1 MSGFSAAAAS
11 SSSSGGGGGTSLKN
25 NVMFSKAV
33 WPGAAR
39 SFEGVC
45 SRSWHFKLQDD
56 TYPESLHKVIFRH
69 GIATGNWVLIVN
81 GQTIQNGFVP
91 IVNRK
96 FEVPFLI
103 DCRYEAIVKV
113 NGKSGMGYSHI
124 LELTKDEKQIQ
135 EVKHSPT
142 EQLSVGEH
150 IPENIS
156 IPDSRKLTLDGK
168 EVILYQICVQTAGQ
182 PTVVVERRFSEFIT
196 LGNLLKS
203 QKDQLSV
210 PLPSLPAK
218 VFSPWIDQ
226 RSESFVNERRTA
238 LQRYLGDLLHNSR
251 VCHYTEFLL
260 FLGLSP
266 ITGLA
271 LQNPASGMSILFSDD
286 EEEGFPP

>member
-1 MSGFSAAAAS
+1 MSGFSAAAS
-11 SSSSGGGGGTSLKN
+11 SPSSSSGGSLKN
-25 NVMFSKAV
+25 NVMFSRAV

-45 SRSWHFKLQDD
+45 SRAWHFKLQDD
-56 TYPESLHKVIFRH
+56 SYPESLHKVIFRH
-69 GIATGNWVLIVN
+69 GIATGNWVLIID

-96 FEVPFLI
+96 FDVPFLI
-103 DCRYEAIVKV
+103 DSRYSAIVRV
-113 NGKSGMGYSHI
+113 NGKSGMGYSHV

-135 EVKHSPT
+135 EVKRSPT

-182 PTVVVERRFSEFIT
+182 PTVVVERRFSDFIT

-203 QKDQLSV
+203 QKDQFSFS
-210 PLPSLPAK
+210 LPSSPPK
-218 VFSPWIDQ
+218 IFSPWIDQ

-238 LQRYLGDLLHNSR
+238 LQKYLCDLLRNSR

-266 ITGLA
+266 ITGLGI
-271 LQNPASGMSILFSDD
+271 QNPASGMSILFSDD
-286 EEEGFPP
+286 EEEGFLP

>member
-1 MSGFSAAAAS
+1 MSGFSAAAS
-11 SSSSGGGGGTSLKN
+11 SPSSSSGGSLKN
-25 NVMFSKAV
+25 NVMFSRAV

-45 SRSWHFKLQDD
+45 SRAWHFKLQDD
-56 TYPESLHKVIFRH
+56 SYPESLHKVIFRH
-69 GIATGNWVLIVN
+69 GIATGNWVLIID
-81 GQTIQNGFVP
+81 GQTIQNGFVR

-96 FEVPFLI
+96 FDVPFLI
-103 DCRYEAIVKV
+103 DSRYSAIVRV
-113 NGKSGMGYSHI
+113 NGKSGMGYSHV

-135 EVKHSPT
+135 EVKRSPT

-203 QKDQLSV
+203 QKDQFSFS
-210 PLPSLPAK
+210 LPSSPPK
-218 VFSPWIDQ
+218 IFSPWIDQ

-238 LQRYLGDLLHNSR
+238 LQKYLCDLLRNSR

-266 ITGLA
+266 ITGLGI
-271 LQNPASGMSILFSDD
+271 QNPASGMSILFSDD
-286 EEEGFPP
+286 EEEGFLP